1 MTITYGR
8 FGAASGQIV
17 RLDREEALRYLG
29 YAGQQVDDALLAR
42 FHALADECE
51 RVIEPGYAW
60 GIFDIDD
67 GAAVA
72 NAGGAADPC
81 GVASARGVASAG
93 AAADPRGAAASAA
106 EAPVA
111 APAAADPRGAEIPR
125 VALAFAPVVLSGN
138 DIASHLEGARK
149 VALMACTLGMA
160 SEREYRR
167 HAALSAADGAM
178 FGACCSALVEAAA
191 NAVEARIVAEAR
203 RLNMYTNWRYS
214 PGYGDLPLD
223 VQPDFLRS
231 LDATRKLGINVTKTN
246 MLVPVKSITAVVG
259 LFDEK
264 EGAGPAGTP
273 QVAADA
279 SGASHAG
286 DATCAACPAFQ
297 DCEFRKRGCTCHG

>member
-60 GIFDIDD
+60 GIFDVDD

-72 NAGGAADPC
+72 NAGGAAEPC
-81 GVASARGVASAG
+81 GGASACGGAAPG
-93 AAADPRGAAASAA
+93 AAADPRGTEGSAAASAA
-106 EAPVA
+106 NAG
-111 APAAADPRGAEIPR
+111 AADLRGAEVPR

-178 FGACCSALVEAAA
+178 LGACCSALVEAAA
-191 NAVEARIVAEAR
+191 NAVEAQIVAEAR

-264 EGAGPAGTP
+264 EGAGPAGMP
-273 QVAADA
+273 QGASADA
-279 SGASHAG
+279 AGASHAG